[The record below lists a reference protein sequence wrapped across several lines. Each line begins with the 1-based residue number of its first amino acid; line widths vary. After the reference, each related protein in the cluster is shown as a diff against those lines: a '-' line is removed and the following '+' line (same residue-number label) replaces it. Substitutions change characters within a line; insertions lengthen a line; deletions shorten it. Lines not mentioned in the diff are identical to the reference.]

1 MVEIKKATTSD
12 LQVEMDIRLEMLRVV
27 NQLQH
32 DASFSEEL
40 IERSKDYFTSGDQT
54 TVLAQDNG
62 VTFGCASISYITIM
76 PTFDHPTGKRAHL
89 MNVYVRKEYRGKGI
103 AAAMIKQLLV
113 EAKKRN
119 VTEISLDATEMGRPV
134 YKKIGFVDNT
144 CGMIFDMKRTVDK

>member
-32 DASFSEEL
+32 DASFSKEL

-89 MNVYVRKEYRGKGI
+89 MNVYVRKEYRGNGT
-103 AAAMIKQLLV
+103 ARAMVQFLID
-113 EAKKRN
+113 
-119 VTEISLDATEMGRPV
+119 EIGRAS
-134 YKKIGFVDNT
+134 
-144 CGMIFDMKRTVDK
+144 